1 MATTVNEA
9 LKDLVIINHD
19 RYQGYKKA
27 AEETKDADLKS
38 LFSTFSTQSLGYAEA
53 LKAHMMSE
61 DASDLNPDDTRI
73 DGKLYRVYMDLKS
86 AITGRDR
93 KAILSSCEYGEDV
106 AQNSYEEALEDLT
119 ENGSYPDNVL
129 QIVRNQKAELKQ
141 AHDRVKMMRD
151 SLK

>member
-38 LFSTFSTQSLGYAEA
+38 LFTTFSTQSLGYAQA
-53 LKAHMMSE
+53 LKAYMTHEEAE
-61 DASDLNPDDTRI
+61 DLSPDDTRM

-106 AQNSYEEALEDLT
+106 AQSSYEEAIEDLT
-119 ENGSYPDNVL
+119 ESGNYSNETL
-129 QIVRNQKAELKQ
+129 QVIRNQKMALKQ

-151 SLK
+151 SL